1 MEAQNLPDKPAKR
14 KRGEGTGGRFFV
26 LDKAQWER
34 LFSVPTTHRMNLV
47 LAYLVLLAG
56 TGADHRL
63 TKWSTGAVS
72 EHTGM
77 RKDAAR
83 HAIGELI
90 AGKLIERA
98 ETSTPAFPHYNVL
111 PPKPPAKGEPEP
123 TPIFLPVGLVTGVT
137 GADTSMLCRMRE
149 TGDVLALRLLIDLY
163 GEVTLDAPYAVA
175 IPAMR
180 GYADQPETAEKALEM
195 GAHAIWE
202 LAEMT
207 ASQSVSLDR
216 KRYLAKG
223 EANTK
228 FWDRVRL
235 LGKVG
240 ATQTEPWLCSAA
252 GEDADPIFPMT
263 ADAKVREFAD
273 AAARA
278 LLVGQYSEREW
289 KSEAHPRALVV
300 LPVHHQMPAVLWLTK
315 LRIEADTPGRRGAYG
330 ERQRI
335 IAHWIE
341 QYDRLAREA
350 AAGIYANPLRTQPAK
365 ASSEAPA
372 EGNVPIKDI
381 KADQGVSRLSNPGR
395 NSGQV

>member
-1 MEAQNLPDKPAKR
+1 MEAQNIADKPEKR

-26 LDKAQWER
+26 LDRGQWDR
-34 LFSVPTTHRMNLV
+34 VFTVTTANRMNLA

-63 TKWSTGAVS
+63 TKWSTTAIS

-77 RKDAAR
+77 RKDAGR
-83 HAIGELI
+83 TAIGELV
-90 AGKLIERA
+90 AGKLIHRA
-98 ETSTPAFPHYNVL
+98 PTWTPAKPHHEVT
-111 PPKPPAKGEPEP
+111 AGKGEAD
-123 TPIFLPVGLVTGVT
+123 PIFLPVGLVTGLT

-163 GEVTLDAPYAVA
+163 GATTTDAPYAVA

-180 GYADQPETAEKALEM
+180 GYPDQPETAEKALEM

-202 LAEMT
+202 LADMT
-207 ASQSVSLDR
+207 ASQSVGLDR

-223 EANTK
+223 EAQTK

-240 ATQTEPWLCSAA
+240 ATYTEPWLCSTA

-263 ADAKVREFAD
+263 ADAKVRDFAD
-273 AAARA
+273 TAARA
-278 LLVGQYSEREW
+278 LLVGQYGEREW

-300 LPVHHQMPAVLWLTK
+300 LPVHHQMPSVVYLTK
-315 LRIEADTPGRRGAYG
+315 MRIEADTPGRRGAYG
-330 ERQRI
+330 ERERL

-350 AAGIYANPLRTQPAK
+350 VDGVYSNPLRTQPAK
-365 ASSEAPA
+365 APA
-372 EGNVPIKDI
+372 EGIVPIKGI
-381 KADQGVSRLSNPGR
+381 KADQGLSRVSNQS
-395 NSGQV
+395 

>member
-34 LFSVPTTHRMNLV
+34 LFSVPTTHRMNLA

-123 TPIFLPVGLVTGVT
+123 TPIFLPVGLVTGLT

-163 GEVTLDAPYAVA
+163 GEVTLDAPYAVSIA
-175 IPAMR
+175 KLRTYPADR
-180 GYADQPETAEKALEM
+180 EAEKALEM

-202 LAEMT
+202 LPQTNMMEAH
-207 ASQSVSLDR
+207 LDM
-216 KRYLAKG
+216 KRYEEKG
-223 EANTK
+223 EK
-228 FWDRVRL
+228 RGFWNRIEKL
-235 LGKVG
+235 EKVG
-240 ATQTEPWLCSAA
+240 ATYREPWLCSNS
-252 GEDADPIFPMT
+252 GKDADPIFPLT
-263 ADAKVREFAD
+263 SDAKVLAFAD

-278 LLVGQYSEREW
+278 LLVGQFAEREW

-300 LPVHHQMPAVLWLTK
+300 LPVHHQTPAIQWLTRM
-315 LRIEADTPGRRGAYG
+315 RIEADTPGRRGAYG

-381 KADQGVSRLSNPGR
+381 KDDQGVSRLSNPGR
-395 NSGQV
+395 NSDQM

>member
-34 LFSVPTTHRMNLV
+34 LFSVPTTHRMNLA

-123 TPIFLPVGLVTGVT
+123 TPIFLPVGLVTGLT
-137 GADTSMLCRMRE
+137 GTDTSMLRRMRE

-163 GEVTLDAPYAVA
+163 GEVTTDAPYAVA

-180 GYADQPETAEKALEM
+180 GYPDQPETAEKALEM

-202 LAEMT
+202 LASIT
-207 ASQSVSLDR
+207 ASQSMSLDIN
-216 KRYLAKG
+216 RYLNKG
-223 EANTK
+223 ETPKKK
-228 FWDRVRL
+228 FWERVKL
-235 LGKVG
+235 LGQVG
-240 ATQTEPWLCSAA
+240 ATYTEPWLCSTA
-252 GEDADPIFPMT
+252 GNDADPIFPMT
-263 ADAKVREFAD
+263 ADAKVVDFANT
-273 AAARA
+273 AARA
-278 LLVGQYSEREW
+278 LLVGQYGEREW

-300 LPVHHQMPAVLWLTK
+300 LPVHHQMPSVVWLTK
-315 LRIEADTPGRRGAYG
+315 MRIEADTPGRRGAYG
-330 ERQRI
+330 ERERL

-350 AAGIYANPLRTQPAK
+350 ANGVYSNPLRTQPAK
-365 ASSEAPA
+365 ASA
-372 EGNVPIKDI
+372 EGIVPIKGI
-381 KADQGVSRLSNPGR
+381 KDDQGISRLSNQ
-395 NSGQV
+395 S